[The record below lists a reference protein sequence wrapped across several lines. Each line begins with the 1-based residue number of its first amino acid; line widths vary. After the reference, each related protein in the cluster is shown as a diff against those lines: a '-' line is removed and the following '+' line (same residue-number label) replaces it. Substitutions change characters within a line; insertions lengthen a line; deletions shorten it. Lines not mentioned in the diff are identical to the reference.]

1 MSLFSPILISSVQI
15 LARRACMIK
24 PIKLMCE
31 MQQALLEFTDHQ
43 IVAGAIRHAS
53 VDFIFEEP
61 LPSFEISKV
70 VWFCHGCLQY
80 SQWRCLCGDAPSRVS
95 PIPINRRAEI
105 RDAIFDM
112 NQTALLTFLRFDQD
126 QRASQAEIEFFPLL
140 LQQRTLK
147 PADE

>member
-1 MSLFSPILISSVQI
+1 
-15 LARRACMIK
+15 MIK

-70 VWFCHGCLQY
+70 V
-80 SQWRCLCGDAPSRVS
+80 
-95 PIPINRRAEI
+95 
-105 RDAIFDM
+105 
-112 NQTALLTFLRFDQD
+112 
-126 QRASQAEIEFFPLL
+126 
-140 LQQRTLK
+140 
-147 PADE
+147 